1 MKRLGLYVLGVTVLG
16 LTMAT
21 ATAIRAEDWKPS
33 PGEAKTF
40 YDADFMRVD
49 QASGLVLVRIAE
61 GRPNGPYKGWPAAGK
76 GPIMMFALDCAA
88 DKWIDLGID
97 YTGAEPLPKGWRKG
111 ERIDDAKG
119 AAGGAARVACD
130 GKDGLQKVSL
140 P

>member
-1 MKRLGLYVLGVTVLG
+1 MKRLGLYVLGVTILG

-61 GRPNGPYKGWPAAGK
+61 GRPNGPYRSWPAGK
-76 GPIMMFALDCAA
+76 GPIMVFALDCAT

-97 YTGAEPLPKGWRKG
+97 YSGDEPLPKGWRKG
-111 ERIDDAKG
+111 EKIDDATA
-119 AAGGAARVACD
+119 AAGGAARVACET
-130 GKDGLQKVSL
+130 KDTLKTVSL

>member
-21 ATAIRAEDWKPS
+21 ATAIRAENWKPS

-49 QASGLVLVRIAE
+49 QTSGLVLVRIAD
-61 GRPNGPYKGWPAAGK
+61 GRPNGPYKSWPASK
-76 GPIMMFALDCAA
+76 GPIMVFALDCAT
-88 DKWIDLGID
+88 DKWIDLGLD
-97 YTGAEPLPKGWRKG
+97 FTGDQALPKGWRKG
-111 ERIDDAKG
+111 EKIDDAKA
-119 AAGGAARVACD
+119 AAGGAARVACET
-130 GKDGLQKVSL
+130 KDTLQKVSL

>member
-1 MKRLGLYVLGVTVLG
+1 MNRLGLCLLSVSVMG
-16 LTMAT
+16 LAMAT
-21 ATAIRAEDWKPS
+21 ANAAQAEDWKPS

-61 GRPNGPYKGWPAAGK
+61 GRPNGPYRNWPAK
-76 GPIMMFALDCAA
+76 GPIMVFALDCAA

-97 YTGAEPLPKGWRKG
+97 YSGDMALPKGWRKG
-111 ERIDDAKG
+111 ELIDDAKA
-119 AAGGAARVACD
+119 AAGGAARVACE
-130 GKDGLQKVSL
+130 GREGLLKASL

>member
-1 MKRLGLYVLGVTVLG
+1 MKRLGLCLLGVTVLG

-49 QASGLVLVRIAE
+49 QASGLVLVRIAD
-61 GRPNGPYKGWPAAGK
+61 GRPNGPYRNWPASK
-76 GPIMMFALDCAA
+76 GPIMVFALDCAS
-88 DKWIDLGID
+88 DKWIDLGLD
-97 YTGAEPLPKGWRKG
+97 FTGDQGLPKGWRNG
-111 ERIDDAKG
+111 EKIDDAKA
-119 AAGGAARVACD
+119 AAGGAARVACET
-130 GKDGLQKVSL
+130 KDSLHKVAL